1 MNDRTAQE
9 ASFLNLLRVVEVI
22 GMNEEIMRRYASIR
36 GTLRRAG
43 TSIGM
48 ADVLIAATALHYGLT
63 LVTRNLDHFR
73 RIPDLKLYETG

>member
-36 GTLRRAG
+36 GTLRRDG